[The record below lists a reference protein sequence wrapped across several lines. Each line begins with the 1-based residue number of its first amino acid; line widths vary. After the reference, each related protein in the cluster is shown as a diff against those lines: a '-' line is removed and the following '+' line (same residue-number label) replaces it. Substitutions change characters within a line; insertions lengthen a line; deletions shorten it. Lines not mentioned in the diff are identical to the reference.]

1 MSQKRQKEDDDRPT
15 AEEESFSSSDSKRRK
30 VPCLRNVVLEV
41 MKLQALRQYME
52 PVLEP
57 LIRRVIKE
65 EVELA
70 LQKYTADMKR
80 NSSEEIQPTGA
91 RSLKLQFLDTISQPV
106 FTGSHIEAEGGN
118 TMRVAIVDALTG
130 QVVRDG
136 PISSAKVEVVV
147 LEGDFHGNVG
157 DNWTHEEFMNN
168 LVREREGK
176 KALLSGDA
184 VIYLEEG
191 IGLLGVLSFT
201 DNSSWTRSRKFRLG
215 AIVLDN
221 CDGIRV
227 REAKTDS
234 FTVRDHRGELY
245 KKHYPPSLFDEV
257 WRLEKIG
264 KEGAFHKRLCREGI
278 NTVKDFLIL
287 LNQDPTRLRHILG
300 PGMSTKVWEA
310 TLEHART
317 CVLDERVYVYFPRPH
332 VKNGVVFNV
341 VGQVTGLLRDGQY
354 VLVDELS
361 ELEKADAHSLVI
373 LAFKKWEEVV
383 ALDESSLLSNDYYP
397 SNSSMAGSSNGIN
410 ILSSNNDGSFEPQ
423 FDASTPDLVTS
434 FYSMRSANNTDNFGL
449 HDAESIEVNLEQS
462 LSVPDLVANSFIC
475 DSGSITQSLGAD
487 DHLHLF
493 DTLGSFQNPSP
504 GIHGAN
510 GDLYSLVSE
519 FVHGHSVATD
529 GITKAQRR
537 WRMLFSVL
545 RWFSVRR
552 IVARKSMQQ
561 RQAFRT
567 SIADN
572 NFQL

>member
-1 MSQKRQKEDDDRPT
+1 MSKKRQREDDGRPKT
-15 AEEESFSSSDSKRRK
+15 EEDDFTSNDSKQRK
-30 VPCLRNVVLEV
+30 VPSLRNVVLEV
-41 MKLQALRQYME
+41 MKLRALQQFME

-57 LIRRVIKE
+57 LIRRVVKE
-65 EVELA
+65 EIELA
-70 LQKYTADMKR
+70 LQKYTTDMKR
-80 NSSEEIQPTGA
+80 KSSEETQPAGA

-106 FTGSHIEAEGGN
+106 FTGSRVEAEGGN
-118 TMRVAIVDALTG
+118 TMRVAIVDALSG
-130 QVVRDG
+130 QVVRNG

-157 DNWTHEEFMNN
+157 DNWTHEEFMSN

-176 KALLSGDA
+176 KALLNGDA
-184 VIYLEEG
+184 VTYLEEG
-191 IGLLGVLSFT
+191 IGLLGFISFT

-215 AIVLDN
+215 ARVLDN

-287 LNQDPTRLRHILG
+287 LNHDPSHLRHILG
-300 PGMSTKVWEA
+300 PGMSAKVWEA

-317 CVLDERVYVYFPRPH
+317 CVLDERMYVYFPRAH

-341 VGQVTGLLRDGQY
+341 VGQVTGLLRDGQH
-354 VLVDELS
+354 VLVDKLS
-361 ELEKADAHSLVI
+361 ELEKADARSLVI

-383 ALDESSLLSNDYYP
+383 ALDESSLLSNDYP

-410 ILSSNNDGSFEPQ
+410 ILSSSNVASFEPQ
-423 FDASTPDLVTS
+423 LDASNPDIVTS
-434 FYSMRSANNTDNFGL
+434 FYSMRSANNTDDFGL
-449 HDAESIEVNLEQS
+449 HDAESIEVNFDQS

-475 DSGSITQSLGAD
+475 DSGSITQSFCAD
-487 DHLHLF
+487 DHHQLF
-493 DTLGSFQNPSP
+493 DTLGSFQSPSL
-504 GIHGAN
+504 GIHDVNA
-510 GDLYSLVSE
+510 DLYSVVSE
-519 FVHGHSVATD
+519 YLHGHFVVTE
-529 GITKAQRR
+529 GTTKAQRR

-545 RWFSVRR
+545 RLFSVRR

-561 RQAFRT
+561 RQDFRS
-567 SIADN
+567 SISDKN
-572 NFQL
+572 IQL